1 MSETVRLVALLGPI
15 ALATLVTS
23 LLARRLA
30 TRLGLAYTLI
40 AIAVI
45 ASLVTVVDLLVL
57 SHFMLISPDNPAELG
72 NLLDAAAY
80 DKVAA
85 ADKH

>member
-1 MSETVRLVALLGPI
+1 MSETLRLIALLAPI

-23 LLARRLA
+23 LLARRLV
-30 TRLGLAYTLI
+30 TRAGLAYTLI

-57 SHFMLISPDNPAELG
+57 SHFMLINAGQPRRARARSRSTRSRRALRRR
-72 NLLDAAAY
+72 
-80 DKVAA
+80 
-85 ADKH
+85 